1 MVLQKRNRD
10 GEFEQWRPAGS
21 SSSPPKASSLG
32 AASDGSPPTKR
43 PRHTVAHT
51 PNAPSSSYPIST
63 SSLLQAAPSSYYPEP
78 SATGA
83 SVPASLPAKK
93 SRRKAAGKSTEP
105 PEKRLA
111 VLKKKCPQNILDRVE
126 RVMTQRRRRFFMV
139 DRKRFEG
146 ELKEEF
152 QVLGSTGNVYT
163 VTIQRV
169 PSCDCPDARK
179 GNHCKHILFV
189 YLKVLQVDQS
199 TGYWYQKALL
209 SNELESIFAGA
220 PLAPNALA
228 HPRVRKAYER
238 AIGKS
243 KPASTPE
250 SSAPKK
256 RLPTEDDDCA
266 VCYEKM
272 HTVAESTLAFCE
284 SCSNAVHGECFEQ
297 WKQTSRNKG
306 AKVTCMYCRAEWP
319 TAGGAGATADV
330 AREAG
335 TTYVNVASVANVSPQ
350 RDTSTYYHGPRRGQ
364 RYYY

>member
-1 MVLQKRNRD
+1 MVQKRNRD

-21 SSSPPKASSLG
+21 SSSPPKASSLV
-32 AASDGSPPTKR
+32 R
-43 PRHTVAHT
+43 
-51 PNAPSSSYPIST
+51 PSSS
-63 SSLLQAAPSSYYPEP
+63 
-78 SATGA
+78 
-83 SVPASLPAKK
+83 PAKR

-105 PEKRLA
+105 SEKRLA

-126 RVMTQRRRRFFMV
+126 RVMTQRFFMV

-152 QVLGSTGNVYT
+152 QVLVSTGNVYT
-163 VTIQRV
+163 VAIQRV

-179 GNHCKHILFV
+179 GNHCKHI
-189 YLKVLQVDQS
+189 VDQS

-209 SNELESIFAGA
+209 THELESIFAGA
-220 PLAPNALA
+220 PLAPNTLA
-228 HPRVRKAYER
+228 HPRVREAYER

-243 KPASTPE
+243 QPASTPA

-266 VCYEKM
+266 VCYEKL

-335 TTYVNVASVANVSPQ
+335 TTYVNVASVANVSRQ